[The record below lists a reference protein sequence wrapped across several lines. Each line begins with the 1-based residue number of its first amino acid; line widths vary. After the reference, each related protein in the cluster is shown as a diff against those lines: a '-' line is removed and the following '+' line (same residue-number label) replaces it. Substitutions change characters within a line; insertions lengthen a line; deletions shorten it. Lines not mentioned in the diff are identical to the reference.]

1 MKSLS
6 SVRPFTT
13 PWTAAYQAPPS
24 SYFILIHFVLLLLYR
39 SRVKS
44 HRKFSIGIK
53 ICDATHTQMWKVYCL
68 CDVAFWAEQ
77 GLRSKGRR
85 LLGCLFKLGAG
96 AGVRWGT
103 AWRSIKGPWALR
115 PQLSNS
121 GPVTS
126 GSRAPSPRRQRGP
139 SRTPAGCGAPPAQG

>member
-1 MKSLS
+1 M
-6 SVRPFTT
+6 
-13 PWTAAYQAPPS
+13 
-24 SYFILIHFVLLLLYR
+24 
-39 SRVKS
+39 KS

-96 AGVRWGT
+96 AGVRVPTCRNELVSFNFSVQPKEKAPRVSYQPAQMWGT
-103 AWRSIKGPWALR
+103 
-115 PQLSNS
+115 
-121 GPVTS
+121 
-126 GSRAPSPRRQRGP
+126 
-139 SRTPAGCGAPPAQG
+139 

>member
-1 MKSLS
+1 MKVKSLS
-6 SVRPFTT
+6 SVRPFAT

-96 AGVRWGT
+96 AGVRVPTCRNELVQFNFSVQPKEKAPRVSYQPAQMWGT
-103 AWRSIKGPWALR
+103 
-115 PQLSNS
+115 
-121 GPVTS
+121 
-126 GSRAPSPRRQRGP
+126 
-139 SRTPAGCGAPPAQG
+139 